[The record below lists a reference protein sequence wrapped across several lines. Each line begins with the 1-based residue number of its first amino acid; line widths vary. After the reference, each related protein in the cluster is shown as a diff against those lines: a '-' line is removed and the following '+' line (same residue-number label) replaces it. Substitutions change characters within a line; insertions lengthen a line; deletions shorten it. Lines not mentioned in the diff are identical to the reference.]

1 MTPEPLTSRR
11 NQQLFLVA
19 AVCSSPLEERSYQT
33 NFALLTRDS
42 TSTKGIIHVLKK
54 RPVFFTYTIPR
65 YAWPGLMICFCSS
78 SSTTR
83 QGTHDWLA
91 AGVYQELMD
100 TPLLIRLGRGPASF
114 FLLSLLSLACS
125 RAAYLAYFFSS
136 LSHADYCF
144 HVHLLLSPALLT
156 SGIAIRECNYLAT
169 KASY

>member
-114 FLLSLLSLACS
+114 FLLSL
-125 RAAYLAYFFSS
+125 AAPVLLTWLTSSPLCPMRTTAFMYIFFSPRPS
-136 LSHADYCF
+136 
-144 HVHLLLSPALLT
+144 
-156 SGIAIRECNYLAT
+156 
-169 KASY
+169 

>member
-114 FLLSLLSLACS
+114 FFALSCLLPCCLLGLLLLLFVPCG
-125 RAAYLAYFFSS
+125 
-136 LSHADYCF
+136 
-144 HVHLLLSPALLT
+144 LLLSCT
-156 SGIAIRECNYLAT
+156 SSSLPGPPNVRNSDPGMQL
-169 KASY
+169 SSD